1 MSLCR
6 ILVAAT
12 LLAGCAI
19 APSLAA
25 DPSAPLYRLTK
36 TVPLGPGDR
45 WDLATFDPTRKTIY
59 VAHGDHVT
67 VVDDAGGKI
76 TGQIGTFPG
85 GTHGVAISNKTG
97 RGFTDDG
104 KAGVA
109 IAFDVKTFMP
119 LRRIAAAPDADA
131 IIAEP
136 VTGHIFV
143 INGDSGSLTVI
154 DPKTD
159 RAVSTIV
166 VGAGLEIGVADGR
179 GAFYVNGVEK
189 HEIVKIDAETDRVAA
204 HWPMPGCEK
213 PHGLAVDPVARR
225 LFSTCANN
233 RLVVVDADTGANIAS
248 LPIGSFS
255 DGAAFDPVR
264 KRVFSSNGDGT
275 LTVIREEDRGR
286 RFVAMGTIETTPGA
300 RTMTI
305 DPKTGRLFLVAADIA
320 TIEPAVTRGAR
331 PRMTFKP
338 DSVKLLY
345 FDPVDAR

>member
-1 MSLCR
+1 MPSCR
-6 ILVAAT
+6 IPALAA
-12 LLAGCAI
+12 LFVCCAI
-19 APSLAA
+19 ASSCAA
-25 DPSAPLYRLTK
+25 DPMAPLYRQTEV
-36 TVPLGPGDR
+36 VPLGPGER
-45 WDLATFDPTRKTIY
+45 WDLLTFDPARKTVY

-67 VVDDAGGKI
+67 VVDEAKGKVI
-76 TGQIGTFPG
+76 GQVATFPG
-85 GTHGVAISNKTG
+85 GTHGIAISEATKQ
-97 RGFTDDG
+97 GFTDDG

-109 IAFDVKTFMP
+109 IAFDLKTLKP
-119 LRRIAAAPDADA
+119 KARIAAAADADTV
-131 IIAEP
+131 IDEP

-143 INGDSGSLTVI
+143 IDGDSGSVTVI

-159 RAVSTIV
+159 TAISTID

-179 GAFYVNGVEK
+179 GAVYVNGVEK
-189 HEIVKIDAETDRVAA
+189 HDIVKIDAKTNRVVAQ
-204 HWPMPGCEK
+204 WPMPGCEK
-213 PHGLAVDPVARR
+213 PHGLAVDPRTRR

-233 RLVVVDADTGANIAS
+233 RLVVVDADTGANVAT

-275 LTVIREEDRGR
+275 LNVFHEEDHGR
-286 RFVAMGTIETTPGA
+286 RFVPVGTVQTLPGA

-305 DPKTGRLFLVAADIA
+305 DPKTGRLFLVTADIA
-320 TIEPAVTRGAR
+320 TSEPATPPGAR

-338 DSVKLLY
+338 DSTKLLY